1 MITIWDKKD
10 IKPGSSL
17 RVDKNHPGEFFW
29 VNDNNNRKG
38 LFLQSETKF
47 KYKKLKKLNGVDI
60 TIESTKDEKNL
71 IIYLYYDLLTGEGLN
86 EFEQFCKFIIKNTLD
101 HPNAD
106 SVFKQVINEIETW
119 NKLFKGRSDG
129 LLGEN
134 EIIGLYGELLFI
146 RDFFEPLIGIKN
158 SISSWEDGEQDFQ
171 FNKKLFEIKTSSMA
185 KDKKIQISS
194 LEQLDTNS
202 GDIFICRQTVGRL
215 DFKNNENNSLN
226 GIVKDILNII
236 RQSEDPTVAEIFSMK
251 LYDRGYEENK
261 KYEQPFL
268 HLEQRQFIQI
278 KENFP
283 RLTPHNVDTRIKKV
297 NYEIDEINYLDFLI
311 DEVSAKELLE
321 SEKFER

>member
-1 MITIWDKKD
+1 MITIWDEKK
-10 IKPGSSL
+10 IKPGGRL

-29 VNDNNNRKG
+29 LNDHNNRKG
-38 LFLQSETKF
+38 LFLESETKF
-47 KYKKLKKLNGVDI
+47 KYKKLKKLNGVDVN
-60 TIESTKDEKNL
+60 IEISKDEKKL
-71 IIYLYYDLLTGEGLN
+71 GIYLYYDLETGDGLK
-86 EFEQFCKFIIKNTLD
+86 EFEGFCRFIIKNTFDL
-101 HPNAD
+101 PNAD
-106 SVFKQVINEIETW
+106 LVFKQVINEIETW

-146 RDFFEPLIGIKN
+146 KNFFEPIIGIKN
-158 SISSWEDGEQDFQ
+158 SINSWEDGEQDFQ

-185 KDKKIQISS
+185 KDKKINISS

-202 GDIFICRQTVGRL
+202 GDIFICRQTVGKV

-236 RQSEDPTVAEIFSMK
+236 RESEDPTMTEVFSSK
-251 LYDRGYEENK
+251 LYDRGYEKNK
-261 KYEQPFL
+261 KYEQFFN
-268 HLEQRQFIQI
+268 LEQRQFIEI

-297 NYEIDEINYLDFLI
+297 NYEIDEIYYLDFLI
-311 DEVSAKELLE
+311 DESSAKQLVE
-321 SEKFER
+321 S